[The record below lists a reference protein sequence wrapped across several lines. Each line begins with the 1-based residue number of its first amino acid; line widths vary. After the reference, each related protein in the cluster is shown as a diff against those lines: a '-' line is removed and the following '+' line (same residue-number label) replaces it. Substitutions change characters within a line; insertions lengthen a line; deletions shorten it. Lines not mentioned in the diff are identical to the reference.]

1 MADLPSDSHQSR
13 RNKRV
18 SLQTLDGSNKKK
30 IPRKVTPVP
39 RLEDLSKVGSNKGAR
54 LSCKKVSFG
63 QETAEK
69 RHTREKAV
77 KWLLTPQQ
85 TAGGCGRENRS
96 ITTCKARKFSSK
108 AAQQTDSDSTG
119 NGSFQSNG
127 PDLMT
132 TSEGA
137 KEMQAKAEQEMV
149 NVQGFRPACCAS
161 RLNFSVKCDSTSVA
175 AAIDS
180 PADPCCFEML
190 EPQSLRKAV
199 IPPSLLSDPSPGSLQ
214 STRLALRVSDD
225 GSCCLVFIASGCL
238 VYKIEISL
246 DESMVIKGK
255 ESLLIPIHATVLN
268 SSIVNRCP
276 HRSNTKHSTWR
287 GRW

>member
-1 MADLPSDSHQSR
+1 
-13 RNKRV
+13 
-18 SLQTLDGSNKKK
+18 
-30 IPRKVTPVP
+30 
-39 RLEDLSKVGSNKGAR
+39 
-54 LSCKKVSFG
+54 
-63 QETAEK
+63 
-69 RHTREKAV
+69 
-77 KWLLTPQQ
+77 
-85 TAGGCGRENRS
+85 
-96 ITTCKARKFSSK
+96 
-108 AAQQTDSDSTG
+108 
-119 NGSFQSNG
+119 
-127 PDLMT
+127 MT

-180 PADPCCFEML
+180 PADPCSFDML

-255 ESLLIPIHATVLN
+255 ESLLIPIHATRKNPPRISEKWWAL
-268 SSIVNRCP
+268 R
-276 HRSNTKHSTWR
+276 
-287 GRW
+287 